1 MSATLPDEPRPPR
14 LPHTMV
20 LIFGLLCLVALVG
33 TLVPG
38 GAYAR
43 DEAGRVLPGTFA
55 YDASPIGPR
64 GWALLMAVLS
74 APVRGLVQSA
84 DIVGFI
90 LVVGGTFRVIERSGA
105 LEAGI
110 VRAVMRLRG
119 RERWF
124 VPLTMLMFSAGGA
137 VFGMSEE
144 VIPFVLLLVPLV
156 RGLGHPPIVAVAVP
170 MIGAG
175 VGFAGAMLNPFTVGV
190 AQAIAGLPPMSG
202 WPYRTAVWAVM
213 TVVGIAYTMRLAKS
227 VRRAAPASA
236 DQSSITSSTDP
247 PPMTRAQVLV
257 LLLFA
262 AGIVLVAIGIWRW
275 EWYVVELSA
284 VFLGVGIAA
293 ALVARMDN
301 HTAARALT
309 EGAAML
315 LPAALMVGLA
325 RGIVVVAAD
334 MRTLDTLLHA
344 AAGAMEGLSPMVS
357 AVGMFAFQ
365 SGLNVLIPSGSGQAA
380 LTMPIMAPLSDL
392 VGLDR
397 QLAVLAFQLG
407 DGFTNLITPTSAVLM
422 GSLHA
427 GGVGYGQWF
436 RHTWRLQVWLAA
448 AGVAALGGAL
458 ALGFG

>member
-1 MSATLPDEPRPPR
+1 AALPPQQAARGTPAAGGDLVRRARGHQPPRDLAQRQHPRHAGLVPARSGPGRPHRHRLRGAQARPEPLLSDRAARPRRGGASALARVGHPHLHHGRHRSSWHGGGDGGSPASGARRRRHAALQLRHRRGRPQGGPGHGHPQARRAHLPRGAPGPRDHGRDRAPDQHGDGGDQPHPRRGQQDRRAGGGADRVGAGLSDPVAKRGTIARAWLHASPSRRLKREFRCTTLGHHGAQARFRMSATLPDEPRPPR

-124 VPLTMLMFSAGGA
+124 VPMTMLMFSAGGA

-202 WPYRTAVWAVM
+202 WPYRTAVWAV
-213 TVVGIAYTMRLAKS
+213 
-227 VRRAAPASA
+227 
-236 DQSSITSSTDP
+236 
-247 PPMTRAQVLV
+247 
-257 LLLFA
+257 
-262 AGIVLVAIGIWRW
+262 
-275 EWYVVELSA
+275 
-284 VFLGVGIAA
+284 
-293 ALVARMDN
+293 
-301 HTAARALT
+301 
-309 EGAAML
+309 
-315 LPAALMVGLA
+315 
-325 RGIVVVAAD
+325 
-334 MRTLDTLLHA
+334 
-344 AAGAMEGLSPMVS
+344 
-357 AVGMFAFQ
+357 
-365 SGLNVLIPSGSGQAA
+365 
-380 LTMPIMAPLSDL
+380 
-392 VGLDR
+392 
-397 QLAVLAFQLG
+397 
-407 DGFTNLITPTSAVLM
+407 
-422 GSLHA
+422 
-427 GGVGYGQWF
+427 
-436 RHTWRLQVWLAA
+436 
-448 AGVAALGGAL
+448 
-458 ALGFG
+458 